1 MIMAL
6 QTQIIA
12 TISDERCEVEFIRAL
27 HQSGMTMIRL
37 NTAHIDYDGFKR
49 VVDNVRA
56 ASPQIGILIDT
67 KGPEIRTSAT
77 RDNGEIFFSEGDKVT
92 FKGDP
97 DGITTRQCI
106 CLTYPHIAREL
117 TAGVHILLDDGLLD
131 FVVDS
136 IEVDIIHAHAT
147 NDGILGSRTS
157 ANMPDTHIDLPSL
170 TPRDITNINYAI
182 DLGIDYIAHSFVRR
196 PADVV
201 AVKKLL
207 QQRNSDIKV
216 IAKIE
221 NQEGIDNFDSILDVS
236 HGVLIARGDL
246 GVEIPAHRIPTLQRT
261 IIDKCNRRHKPVIVS
276 TQMLHSM
283 IVNPRPTRAEVSD
296 IANAVYQ
303 HADAL
308 LLTGETAVGRYPVEA
323 VKTMAAIIAEA
334 EKARTD
340 LLSATT
346 GNQSSIEEQLEQ
358 YIIDHIEKEPEA
370 LSRLNRDTHV
380 YQLYSRM
387 CSGHLQGRILKMLT
401 TMIRPRRILELGT
414 FTGYS
419 ALCFAEGM
427 PQDAELHTIEIFDEM
442 EDFIRQRFESS
453 PYAERMHL
461 HIGDAL
467 DIIPTI
473 EGDFDMVFI
482 DANKRNYVEYFE
494 MVLPRLTPGG
504 FILADN
510 TLWDGKVADP
520 AANHDAQ
527 TRGILDF
534 NDLVANDPRVS
545 CVILPLRDGLTLI
558 RKNN

>member
-1 MIMAL
+1 MAL

-12 TISDERCEVEFIRAL
+12 TISDERCDVEFIRAL
-27 HQSGMTMIRL
+27 HESGMTMIRL

-97 DGITTRQCI
+97 DGTTTRECI
-106 CLTYPHIAREL
+106 CLTYPHIASQL

-131 FVVDS
+131 FVVDN
-136 IEVDIIHAHAT
+136 IEDDIIHAHAT
-147 NDGILGSRTS
+147 NDGILGSRKS

-182 DLGIDYIAHSFVRR
+182 DMGIDYIAHSFVRR

-246 GVEIPAHRIPTLQRT
+246 GVEIPAHQIPTLQRT

-442 EDFIRQRFESS
+442 ENFIRQRFEAS

-473 EGDFDMVFI
+473 EGNFDMVFI

>member
-1 MIMAL
+1 MAI

-12 TISDERCEVEFIRAL
+12 TISDERCDVDFIRAL
-27 HQSGMTMIRL
+27 HQCGMTMIRL

-49 VVDNVRA
+49 VVDNVRE
-56 ASPQIGILIDT
+56 ASTQIGILIDT
-67 KGPEIRTSAT
+67 KGPEMRTTAT
-77 RDNGEIFFSEGDKVT
+77 LDNKDIFFKESDNVI
-92 FKGDP
+92 FKGD
-97 DGITTRQCI
+97 DTGITTHECI
-106 CLTYPHIAREL
+106 YLTYRDIASQISSG
-117 TAGVHILLDDGLLD
+117 THILLDDGLID
-131 FVVDS
+131 FVVDYIDGES
-136 IEVDIIHAHAT
+136 IHAHAT
-147 NDGILGSRTS
+147 NDGILGSRKS
-157 ANMPDTHIDLPSL
+157 ANMPNTKLDLPSL

-221 NQEGIDNFDSILDVS
+221 NQEGVDNFDSILDVS

-261 IIDKCNRRHKPVIVS
+261 IIDKCNRRHKLVIVS

-283 IVNPRPTRAEVSD
+283 IHNPRPTRAEVSD

-308 LLTGETAVGRYPVEA
+308 LLTGETAIGRYPVEA
-323 VKTMAAIIAEA
+323 VKTMADIITEA
-334 EKARTD
+334 EKTRTD
-340 LLSATT
+340 LLSASS
-346 GNQSSIEEQLEQ
+346 GNQSSIEEQLEE
-358 YIIDHIEKEPEA
+358 YILSHIEKEPEA

-401 TMIRPRRILELGT
+401 TMIRPQRILELGT

-427 PQDAELHTIEIFDEM
+427 PIDAELHTIEIFDEM
-442 EDFIRQRFESS
+442 EEFIQKRFKAS
-453 PYAERMHL
+453 PYASRMHL

-467 DIIPTI
+467 DIIPTLD
-473 EGDFDMVFI
+473 GNFDLVFI
-482 DANKRNYVEYFE
+482 DANKRNYIEYYE
-494 MVLPRLTPGG
+494 MILPRLTPGG
-504 FILADN
+504 YILADN

-520 AANHDAQ
+520 AANNDAQ

-534 NDLVANDPRVS
+534 NDLVAHDPRVS

-558 RKNN
+558 RKNQ

>member
-1 MIMAL
+1 MAL

-12 TISDERCEVEFIRAL
+12 TVSDERCEVEFIRAL
-27 HQSGMTMIRL
+27 HQSGMNMIRL

-97 DGITTRQCI
+97 DGITSCECI
-106 CLTYPHIAREL
+106 YLTYPDIAGEL
-117 TAGVHILLDDGLLD
+117 SPGAHILLDDGLLD

-136 IEVDIIHAHAT
+136 IDGKTIYAHAT
-147 NDGILGSRTS
+147 NDGVLGSRKS
-157 ANMPDTHIDLPSL
+157 ANMPGTKIDLPSL
-170 TPRDITNINYAI
+170 TPRDIININYAI

-303 HADAL
+303 NADAL

-358 YIIDHIEKEPEA
+358 YIIDHIEKEPDA
-370 LSRLNRDTHV
+370 LRQLNRDTHI

-442 EDFIRQRFESS
+442 EDFIKERFEAS
-453 PYAERMHL
+453 PYADRIHL

-482 DANKRNYVEYFE
+482 DANKRNYIEYFE

-520 AANHDAQ
+520 AANNDAQ

-534 NDLVANDPRVS
+534 NDLVAHDSRVS

>member
-1 MIMAL
+1 MAL

-12 TISDERCEVEFIRAL
+12 TISDERCDVEFIRAL
-27 HQSGMTMIRL
+27 HQSGMNMIRL

-56 ASPQIGILIDT
+56 ASPHIGILIDT

-77 RDNGEIFFSEGDKVT
+77 LNNSEIFFSEGDKVT
-92 FKGDP
+92 FMGNP
-97 DGITTRQCI
+97 DGITTRECI
-106 CLTYPHIAREL
+106 YLTYPDIANEL
-117 TAGVHILLDDGLLD
+117 STGVHILLDDGLLD
-131 FVVDS
+131 FVVD
-136 IEVDIIHAHAT
+136 IIDGDTIHAHAT
-147 NDGILGSRTS
+147 NDGVLGSRKS
-157 ANMPDTHIDLPSL
+157 ANMPGTKIDLPSL
-170 TPRDITNINYAI
+170 TSRDIININYAI

-334 EKARTD
+334 ENARTD

-370 LSRLNRDTHV
+370 LRQLNRDTHI

-442 EDFIRQRFESS
+442 EDFIKERFEAS

-482 DANKRNYVEYFE
+482 DANKRNYIEYFE

-520 AANHDAQ
+520 AANNDAQ
-527 TRGILDF
+527 TRGILGF
-534 NDLVANDPRVS
+534 NDLVAHDPRVS

>member
-1 MIMAL
+1 MAL

-12 TISDERCEVEFIRAL
+12 TISDERCDVEFIRAL

-97 DGITTRQCI
+97 DGTTTRECI
-106 CLTYPHIAREL
+106 CLTYQHIASQL

-131 FVVDS
+131 FVVDY
-136 IEVDIIHAHAT
+136 IEDDIIHAHAT
-147 NDGILGSRTS
+147 NDGILGSRKS

-246 GVEIPAHRIPTLQRT
+246 GVEIPAHQIPTLQRT

-442 EDFIRQRFESS
+442 EDFIRQRFDAS

-467 DIIPTI
+467 NIIPTI

>member
-1 MIMAL
+1 MAL

-12 TISDERCEVEFIRAL
+12 TVSDERCEVEFIRAL
-27 HQSGMTMIRL
+27 HQSGMNMIRL

-56 ASPQIGILIDT
+56 VSPQIGILIDT

-97 DGITTRQCI
+97 DGITSCECI
-106 CLTYPHIAREL
+106 YLTYPDIAGEL
-117 TAGVHILLDDGLLD
+117 SPGAHILLDDGLLD

-136 IEVDIIHAHAT
+136 IDGKTIYAHAT
-147 NDGILGSRTS
+147 NDGVLGSRKS
-157 ANMPDTHIDLPSL
+157 ANMPGTKIDLPSL
-170 TPRDITNINYAI
+170 TPRDIININYAI

-303 HADAL
+303 NADAL

-358 YIIDHIEKEPEA
+358 YIIDHIEKEPDA
-370 LSRLNRDTHV
+370 LRQLNRDTHI

-482 DANKRNYVEYFE
+482 DANKRNYIEYFE

-520 AANHDAQ
+520 AANNDAQ

-534 NDLVANDPRVS
+534 NDLVAHDSRVS